1 MHEPASLTD
10 ILQIS
15 AAMLLALSPAI
26 ACFIWAMIHH

>member
-1 MHEPASLTD
+1 MHEPATFSE